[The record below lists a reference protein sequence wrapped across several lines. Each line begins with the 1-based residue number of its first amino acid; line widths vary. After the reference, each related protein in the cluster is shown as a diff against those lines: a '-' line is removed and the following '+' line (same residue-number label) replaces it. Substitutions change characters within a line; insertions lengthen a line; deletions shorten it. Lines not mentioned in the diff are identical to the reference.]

1 MNIHVNLVIL
11 RLNKNL
17 YQKDVAEALG
27 IKVQTYQAYENH
39 RATPPLKTIP
49 YPKGDNKRY
58 DSSYNTTIQTTLF

>member
-39 RATPPLKTIP
+39 RATPSIPTLKKIIDFYEIKDLYTF
-49 YPKGDNKRY
+49 
-58 DSSYNTTIQTTLF
+58 LFNII

>member
-1 MNIHVNLVIL
+1 MNLNVNLLIL

-39 RATPPLKTIP
+39 RATPPLKTIKKIID
-49 YPKGDNKRY
+49 YYGITDLH
-58 DSSYNTTIQTTLF
+58 TFLFEII